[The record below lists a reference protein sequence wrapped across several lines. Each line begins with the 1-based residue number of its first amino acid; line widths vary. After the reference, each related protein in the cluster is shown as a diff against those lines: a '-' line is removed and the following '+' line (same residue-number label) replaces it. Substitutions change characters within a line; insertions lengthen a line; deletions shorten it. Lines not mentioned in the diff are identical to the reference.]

1 MDIRIVIFDD
11 NDDFRDSMFHLVNS
25 AEGFECVG
33 DFADCNKILRDIAE
47 TKPDVVLMDIEMPGI
62 SGIEGVFLIKE
73 KYPDIKIVMQTI
85 FEDDNK
91 IFDSLCA
98 GASGYILK
106 NISTSRILESIKDVF
121 DGGAPMTP
129 SIAAKVLKMFRQM
142 PGTEK
147 IESFHLTDREKEI
160 LSCLV
165 KGMSYKLV
173 AASCCISPDTV
184 NAHIR
189 NIYKKLNVH
198 SKSEAVV
205 KAMKRNIL

>member
-1 MDIRIVIFDD
+1 
-11 NDDFRDSMFHLVNS
+11 
-25 AEGFECVG
+25 VG
-33 DFADCNKILRDIAE
+33 DFADCSKILRNITD

-62 SGIEGVFLIKE
+62 SGIEGVLLIKE
-73 KYPDIKIVMQTI
+73 KFPDVKIVMQTI

-106 NISTSRILESIKDVF
+106 NTSTGRILESIKEVF
-121 DGGAPMTP
+121 MGGAPMTP
-129 SIAAKVLKMFRQM
+129 SIAAKVLKMFRQ
-142 PGTEK
+142 GSSTEK
-147 IESFHLTDREKEI
+147 IDSFHLTDREKEI

-173 AASCCISPDTV
+173 ADSCCISKDTV
-184 NAHIR
+184 NAHIG

-205 KAMKRNIL
+205 KAIRRNIL